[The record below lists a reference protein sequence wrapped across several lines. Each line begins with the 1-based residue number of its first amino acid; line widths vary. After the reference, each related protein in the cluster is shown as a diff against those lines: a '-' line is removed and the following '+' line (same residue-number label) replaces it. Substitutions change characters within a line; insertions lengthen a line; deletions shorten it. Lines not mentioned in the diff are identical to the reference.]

1 MSVPTTKSRLKIIAL
16 VVVLLVMTT
25 AGGWGFMNN
34 KVRSTIG
41 RYSLVADVLA
51 VPTSKFGVEG
61 QRGTKFAVNLR
72 LDDGTE
78 TIRCVFFRN
87 LVEKLL
93 KLNQEQVLHFKS
105 EPAEFEAAK
114 NELLGTIVKLNG
126 RTNNN
131 SLFNRLEFVVQNVDT
146 SPNPEE
152 EIKRLQG

>member
-78 TIRCVFFRN
+78 TIVNCDSTQCSVLQPGQRVDLSCFSEWHLWQPN
-87 LVEKLL
+87 EVECRFDRLL
-93 KLNQEQVLHFKS
+93 PRSVKTNQ
-105 EPAEFEAAK
+105 
-114 NELLGTIVKLNG
+114 
-126 RTNNN
+126 
-131 SLFNRLEFVVQNVDT
+131 
-146 SPNPEE
+146 
-152 EIKRLQG
+152 